1 MRAILDREFFGFART
16 RRFFL
21 VRMAVFL
28 FPFVLFVGIAW
39 RMSGLPGDFVGV
51 TIHNSTMFATLL
63 AALCVTP
70 GMLAHVVPQERRR
83 NRLEVLR
90 STPLSARQLVL
101 GKYLSRVGLV
111 TLTVI
116 AALSLPALALLFG
129 GISPGQLL
137 RGGAVVIATVAWTGA
152 VALFTSASRTEL
164 GPASRVAYAS
174 TALFCILPLIGWSFF
189 GVVMATGRVAPWT
202 FDQLVWIGSCVNPF
216 LALGTGART
225 AAFGGADPAIGYG
238 VFSAVV
244 TALALRGAIARVRRD
259 PKPVK
264 RPGRTI
270 PVARP
275 DGTRAEMPVPASAS
289 ARAIDADPL
298 RWLEE
303 RRPGLRRRQKRFLAT
318 LAGIE
323 LLNLVWWAVAGSG
336 VPGNALTAVLALI
349 HAAFLAAIEGATA
362 FRRDEEANTLD
373 VLHAT
378 PLGSAEIARAK
389 IAAAGRAWRGWWFL
403 AAIHAVAATLCAGR
417 EGVEGL
423 PQLLIGLAI
432 AWLVLE
438 AITGVAL
445 RIGLSAPSTPKAL
458 VRVFGWGIVIL
469 VVAPVFLLFVVQGG
483 GGMAAAILLGWHPLM
498 VATTAFWWLDGPI
511 GSDGRALRIFTLLY
525 LLLYVLLVVSL
536 RRSVI
541 PSAYASIRDGGDR

>member
-39 RMSGLPGDFVGV
+39 RMDGLPGDVVGV
-51 TIHNSTMFATLL
+51 TIHHSTMVATLL

-137 RGGAVVIATVAWTGA
+137 RGAAVVLATVAWTGA
-152 VALFTSASRTEL
+152 MALFTSASRTEL

-174 TALFCILPLIGWSFF
+174 TALFCVLPLIGWTFF
-189 GVVMATGRVAPWT
+189 GVVMATGLVAPWT
-202 FDQLVWIGSCVNPF
+202 FDQFVWIGSCVNPF
-216 LALGTGART
+216 FALGSGART
-225 AAFGGADPAIGYG
+225 VAFGGTDPAIGYG

-244 TALALRGAIARVRRD
+244 TGLALRGAIRRVRRD
-259 PKPVK
+259 PKPAK
-264 RPGRTI
+264 RPGRSV
-270 PVARP
+270 PALRP
-275 DGTRAEMPVPASAS
+275 DGTRTEVPVPAAESA
-289 ARAIDADPL
+289 AAIDADPL

-303 RRPGLRRRQKRFLAT
+303 RRPGLLRRRKRFLAA
-318 LAGIE
+318 LVGIE
-323 LLNLVWWAVAGSG
+323 LLNLLWWGVAGTG
-336 VPGNALTAVLALI
+336 IPGNALIAVLALI

-378 PLGSAEIARAK
+378 PLRSAQLARAK

-403 AAIHAVAATLCAGR
+403 GALHAV
-417 EGVEGL
+417 
-423 PQLLIGLAI
+423 
-432 AWLVLE
+432 
-438 AITGVAL
+438 
-445 RIGLSAPSTPKAL
+445 
-458 VRVFGWGIVIL
+458 
-469 VVAPVFLLFVVQGG
+469 
-483 GGMAAAILLGWHPLM
+483 MAA
-498 VATTAFWWLDGPI
+498 F
-511 GSDGRALRIFTLLY
+511 
-525 LLLYVLLVVSL
+525 
-536 RRSVI
+536 
-541 PSAYASIRDGGDR
+541 